1 MPQSP
6 QPSARRGRP
15 GYDREQLLQVCVE
28 VFNENGYDATSMGA
42 LADRLGVTKS
52 AIYHHVS
59 SKEELLELAL
69 ERALGALEAE
79 FERVQATDR
88 PAVEQIEAVLRGSVR
103 VLVEQMPYVTLLLRL
118 RGNSEVELTAMRRR
132 RDFTRQLGALIA
144 RAQEDGD
151 IRTDIS
157 GVSAPRLVLGM
168 LNSVVD
174 WYSPDGIGT
183 PEALADTIVKIAMDG
198 LRAR

>member
-1 MPQSP
+1 MPRSP
-6 QPSARRGRP
+6 QPTARRGRP

-118 RGNSEVELTAMRRR
+118 RGNSEVELAAMRRR
-132 RDFTRQLGALIA
+132 RDFTRQLGGLIA

-151 IRTDIS
+151 VRTDIS

>member
-1 MPQSP
+1 MPRSP
-6 QPSARRGRP
+6 QPTARRGRP

-79 FERVQATDR
+79 FDSVQATDR

-118 RGNSEVELTAMRRR
+118 RGNSEVELAAMRRR
-132 RDFTRQLGALIA
+132 RDFTRQLGGLIA
-144 RAQEDGD
+144 RGQEDGD
-151 IRTDIS
+151 VRTDIS

-183 PEALADTIVKIAMDG
+183 PEVLADTIVKIAMDG

>member
-1 MPQSP
+1 MTPART
-6 QPSARRGRP
+6 SAKRGRP

-42 LADRLGVTKS
+42 LAQRLGVTKS

-69 ERALGALEAE
+69 ERALGALEAK
-79 FERVQATDR
+79 FEEVQEADM
-88 PAVEQIEAVLRGSVR
+88 PPIQSIEAVLRGSAH

-118 RGNSEVELTAMRRR
+118 RGNSEVELAAMKRR
-132 RDFTRQLGALIA
+132 RDFTRQLGELIA

-151 IRTDIS
+151 VRTDIS
-157 GVSAPRLVLGM
+157 AVAAPRLVLGM

-174 WYSPDGIGT
+174 WYSPVGIGT
-183 PEALADTIVKIAMDG
+183 PDALADTIVKIAMDG

>member
-1 MPQSP
+1 M
-6 QPSARRGRP
+6 
-15 GYDREQLLQVCVE
+15 E

-79 FERVQATDR
+79 FERVHATDR

-157 GVSAPRLVLGM
+157 GVSAPRLLLGM

>member
-1 MPQSP
+1 MPRSP
-6 QPSARRGRP
+6 QPTARRGRP

-118 RGNSEVELTAMRRR
+118 RGNSEVELAAMRRR
-132 RDFTRQLGALIA
+132 RDFTRQLGGLIA

-151 IRTDIS
+151 VRTDIS

-183 PEALADTIVKIAMDG
+183 PEVLADTIVKIAMDG

>member
-1 MPQSP
+1 MPRSP
-6 QPSARRGRP
+6 QPTARRGRP

-103 VLVEQMPYVTLLLRL
+103 VLVEQMPYVTLLLHL
-118 RGNSEVELTAMRRR
+118 RGNSEVELAAMRRR
-132 RDFTRQLGALIA
+132 RDFTRQLGGLIA

-151 IRTDIS
+151 VRTDIS

>member
-1 MPQSP
+1 MPEPSQSSP
-6 QPSARRGRP
+6 RRGRP
-15 GYDREQLLQVCVE
+15 GYDREQLLSVCVA

-79 FERVQATDR
+79 LDAVQASGM
-88 PAVEQIEAVLRGSVR
+88 PAVERIEAALRGSAL

-118 RGNSEVELTAMRRR
+118 RGNSEVELAAMKRRR
-132 RDFTRQLGALIA
+132 AITRQFGEMVA

-157 GVSAPRLVLGM
+157 AVSAPRLILGM

-183 PEALADTIVKIAMDG
+183 PEALADTIVKIALDG

>member
-1 MPQSP
+1 
-6 QPSARRGRP
+6 
-15 GYDREQLLQVCVE
+15 
-28 VFNENGYDATSMGA
+28 
-42 LADRLGVTKS
+42 
-52 AIYHHVS
+52 
-59 SKEELLELAL
+59 
-69 ERALGALEAE
+69 
-79 FERVQATDR
+79 
-88 PAVEQIEAVLRGSVR
+88 
-103 VLVEQMPYVTLLLRL
+103 
-118 RGNSEVELTAMRRR
+118 MRRR

>member
-1 MPQSP
+1 MTPART
-6 QPSARRGRP
+6 SAKRGRP

-42 LADRLGVTKS
+42 LAQRLGVTKS

-69 ERALGALEAE
+69 ERALGALEAK
-79 FERVQATDR
+79 FEEVQEADM
-88 PAVEQIEAVLRGSVR
+88 PAIQSIEAVLRGSAH

-118 RGNSEVELTAMRRR
+118 RGNSEVELAAMKRR
-132 RDFTRQLGALIA
+132 RDFTRQLGELIA

-151 IRTDIS
+151 VRTDITA
-157 GVSAPRLVLGM
+157 VAAPRLVLGM

-174 WYSPDGIGT
+174 WYSPAGIGT
-183 PEALADTIVKIAMDG
+183 PDALADTIVKIAMDG

>member
-1 MPQSP
+1 MPESSQSSP
-6 QPSARRGRP
+6 RRGRP
-15 GYDREQLLQVCVE
+15 GYDREQLLSVCVA

-79 FERVQATDR
+79 LDAVQASGM
-88 PAVEQIEAVLRGSVR
+88 PAVERIEAALRGSAL

-118 RGNSEVELTAMRRR
+118 RGNSEVELAAMKRRR
-132 RDFTRQLGALIA
+132 AITRQFGEMVA

-157 GVSAPRLVLGM
+157 AVSAPRLILGM

-183 PEALADTIVKIAMDG
+183 PEALADTIVKIALDG

>member
-1 MPQSP
+1 MSESSQRP
-6 QPSARRGRP
+6 AKRGRP
-15 GYDREQLLQVCVE
+15 GYDRDQLLSVCVE

-69 ERALGALEAE
+69 ERALGALEAM
-79 FERVQATDR
+79 FEEVQGGGL
-88 PAVEQIEAVLRGSVR
+88 PAVERIEAVLRGSVH

-118 RGNSEVELTAMRRR
+118 RGNSEVELAAMKRRR
-132 RDFTRQLGALIA
+132 VFTRQLGELIV

-151 IRTDIS
+151 LRTDIS
-157 GVSAPRLVLGM
+157 GVAAPRLVLGM

-174 WYSPDGIGT
+174 WYSPEGIGT
-183 PEALADTIVKIAMDG
+183 PDELADTLVKIAMGG

>member
-1 MPQSP
+1 MTPART
-6 QPSARRGRP
+6 SAKRGRP

-42 LADRLGVTKS
+42 LAQRLGVTKS

-69 ERALGALEAE
+69 ERALGALEAK
-79 FERVQATDR
+79 FEEVQEADM
-88 PAVEQIEAVLRGSVR
+88 PAIQSIEAVLRGSAH

-118 RGNSEVELTAMRRR
+118 RGNSEVELAAMKRR
-132 RDFTRQLGALIA
+132 RDFTRQLGELIA

-151 IRTDIS
+151 VRTDIS
-157 GVSAPRLVLGM
+157 AVAAPRLVLGM

-174 WYSPDGIGT
+174 WYSPAGIGT
-183 PEALADTIVKIAMDG
+183 PDALADTIVKIAMDG